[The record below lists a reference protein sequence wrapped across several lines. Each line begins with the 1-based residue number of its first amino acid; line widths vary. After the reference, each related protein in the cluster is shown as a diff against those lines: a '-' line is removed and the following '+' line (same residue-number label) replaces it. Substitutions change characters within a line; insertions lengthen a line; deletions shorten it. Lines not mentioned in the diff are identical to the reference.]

1 MSKKTFNDV
10 KEWLDLKKGY
20 KIEKD
25 PAYTVRRYII
35 IDTKKNKY
43 PIRYIP
49 TMTEMYAELEKIGV
63 DSFIDTYRADTTRTA
78 TSTTKT
84 KKTSTRKTKN
94 KTKNINEVDFVP
106 NSLKNRKAEQTV
118 NSYDA
123 EIIEAPENVAAYSNI
138 TSLAE
143 KKQEKLID
151 FNVKVPKVHNNYYF
165 PNNIHNIVTRLK
177 LARNI
182 FLVGDAGTGKSELP
196 QHLGHYMGAEVVR
209 INFNIGTTEQHLIGK
224 FVVKDGQTKFVYGLI
239 PLAMMNGWWIILD
252 EIDYAQPEHLS
263 ALQSVLEGNPL
274 IITQNENEAIYPHE
288 NFRVFATGN
297 TKGRGDESQSYAGT
311 NFLNMAFL
319 DRWSVFEISYT
330 TAEAKICKN
339 IINDGTFITQLTG
352 YFKILRKISHDGELG
367 NVSFSTRRLIQI
379 CEVLALGETLKE
391 ALEFEL
397 FSRYEGYEI
406 NVMKEAAYDIWD
418 RTHYF
423 GNNWKIG
430 DEHIQTNNISE
441 NNENSDNDSYESFD

>member
-1 MSKKTFNDV
+1 MPKKTFNDV
-10 KEWLDLKKGY
+10 KEFFELEGY
-20 KIEKD
+20 KIGKD
-25 PAYTVRRYII
+25 PAYTVRRYLVT
-35 IDTKKNKY
+35 DPNNTQH
-43 PIRYIP
+43 PVRYIP
-49 TMTEMYAELEKIGV
+49 TMDEMYTELQKIGV
-63 DSFIDTYRADTTRTA
+63 TSFIQAHRADA
-78 TSTTKT
+78 AKTTKIKPS
-84 KKTSTRKTKN
+84 KKTSTRKTKS
-94 KTKNINEVDFVP
+94 KTKSVDDIDYTP
-106 NSLKNRKAEQTV
+106 KALQNRMSQQTIT
-118 NSYDA
+118 SYDS
-123 EIIEAPENVAAYSNI
+123 EVVEAPANVAYSNI
-138 TSLAE
+138 SSLAE
-143 KKQEKLID
+143 KIEARKID
-151 FNVKVPKVHNNYYF
+151 FDVKIPKVHNNYYF
-165 PNNIHNIVTRLK
+165 PNNIQNIITRLK

-196 QHLGHYMGAEVVR
+196 QHLGNYMGAEVVR

-274 IITQNENEAIYPHE
+274 IITQNENEAIHPHA

-297 TKGRGDESQSYAGT
+297 TKGRGDESQSYVGT

-319 DRWSVFEISYT
+319 DRWSVFEINYT
-330 TAEAKICKN
+330 TAEAKICMN
-339 IINDGTFITQLTG
+339 IIEDGTFVTQLSS
-352 YFKILRKISHDGELG
+352 YFKILRKISEDGELG

-379 CEVLALGETLKE
+379 CEVMALGETLKE

-397 FSRYEGYEI
+397 FSRYEGYEV
-406 NVMKEAAYDIWD
+406 NVMREAAYDVWD

-430 DEHIQTNNISE
+430 DEHLPVTTNEAII
-441 NNENSDNDSYESFD
+441 